1 MEGQPNEPL
10 QWLRPEWPAIPGVQ
24 ALSTTRTGGL
34 SAAPYAS
41 LNLGAHVADD
51 AAAVQANRQR
61 LRAAAGLPAEP
72 VWLTQVH
79 GIAVADLDSAAHDA
93 AAQGA
98 ADLDAAKSQPW
109 TADAAVTT
117 RPGRICAVLTADC
130 LPVLLASQDGAAVA
144 AIHAGWRGLAA
155 GVIESALA
163 LMRSKAG
170 AGAAIHAWL
179 GPAISAA
186 HFEVGEEVRAAFL
199 RHDAAAD
206 AAFTSNS
213 SGRWQ
218 CDLYQLARRRLQ
230 AQGISSIFGGGH
242 CTYADEHR
250 FFSHRRDVQ
259 HRGLAGTGR
268 MATLIWR
275 T

>member
-1 MEGQPNEPL
+1 VGEPLNEPL
-10 QWLRPEWPAIPGVQ
+10 QWLQPEWPAIPGVQ
-24 ALSTTRTGGL
+24 ALSATRGGGV

-51 AAAVQANRQR
+51 AAAVQENRRR
-61 LRAAAGLPAEP
+61 LRAVASLPAEP

-79 GIAVADLDSAAHDA
+79 GIAVADLD
-93 AAQGA
+93 A
-98 ADLDAAKSQPW
+98 ADLAAVGSKGL
-109 TADAAVTT
+109 TADAAVTS
-117 RPGRICAVLTADC
+117 RKGRVCAVLTADC
-130 LPVLLASQDGAAVA
+130 LPLLLASEEGTAVA
-144 AIHAGWRGLAA
+144 AVHAGWRGLAG

-163 LMRSKAG
+163 SMRTKV
-170 AGAAIHAWL
+170 GAARIHAWL
-179 GPAISAA
+179 GPAISSA
-186 HFEVGEEVRAAFL
+186 HFEVGEEVRAGFIA
-199 RHDAAAD
+199 HDAGAGS
-206 AAFTSNS
+206 AFTANA

-218 CDLYQLARRRLQ
+218 CDLYQLAHRRLQ
-230 AQGISSIFGGGH
+230 AQGVTSISGGGL

-250 FFSHRRDVQ
+250 FYSHRRDVQ